1 MSLLSLRAARWGGM
15 PGKPGGKAADRKL
28 EAPEAEMGGCSPAGW
43 GVRGMGGPWGWCGK
57 C

>member
-1 MSLLSLRAARWGGM
+1 MSLLSFSAARWGGM

-43 GVRGMGGPWGWCGK
+43 GVRGMGGPWG
-57 C
+57 